1 MIKNED
7 TAGRTGSRSAY
18 FRLIQR
24 LGNLLTS
31 NKKEVVDLLNESGIY
46 ASYGEDENSLITKF
60 VNNLSNS
67 PKLVL
72 NTSIFLESFNEG
84 SNFDGDNIKKNY
96 YTMRVFLDGN
106 ETYSNQDG
114 KGAAI
119 LEKFKSTFGEQGNIG
134 SNVPGA
140 STAQGAASG
149 GVAGAVAGAV
159 SDLSKL
165 GTTALQGSQKKKYG
179 AQDLAQKREETRNA
193 LIMTA
198 MQNKALKQES
208 DRKKDEQAQ
217 KTKRTVIII
226 SSIVGVLMIGLIT
239 YAIIKRK

>member
-119 LEKFKSTFGEQGNIG
+119 LEKIKGAVGEQAQSG
-134 SNVPGA
+134 NVPGA

-149 GVAGAVAGAV
+149 GVVGAVAGAV

-193 LIMTA
+193 LLMTA

-208 DRKKDEQAQ
+208 DKKKEEQAQ

-226 SSIVGVLMIGLIT
+226 SSIVGALMIGLIT